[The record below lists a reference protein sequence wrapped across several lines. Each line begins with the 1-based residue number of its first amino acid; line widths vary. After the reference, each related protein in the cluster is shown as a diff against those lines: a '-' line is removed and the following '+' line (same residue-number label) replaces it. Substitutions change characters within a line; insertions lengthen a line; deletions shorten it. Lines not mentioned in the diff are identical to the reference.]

1 MPSLATSFFDKLEAR
16 ARAVNSLLCVGLDP
30 QGFADAQAAA
40 EACIRLVEAT
50 HHYAAAFKPNSAFF
64 EQFGAAG
71 MAALATLIRHIRGV
85 APTIPIILDAK
96 RGDVGHTAAA
106 YAKAAF
112 EAFGADAVTLS
123 PYMGA
128 DSIAPFLTDPAHGA
142 FILCRTSNPGAA
154 DFQEQP
160 FGGGRLYEYVAE
172 WAEGLN
178 ANRNVGLV
186 VGATDPAALARIRDL
201 WPDGWFLVPGI
212 GAQGGELAATV
223 AAGRRADG
231 LGLLINVSRG
241 ISAAADP
248 AAEAVRLQAA
258 IGQAV
263 SDSAPRPAP
272 LPDLIA
278 ALYEAGCVKFGQFT
292 LKSGAISPIYMDLRR
307 LPSFPVALRRVAAAL
322 NGLLADLDFDCI
334 AGIPYAA
341 LPIATAAALIG
352 DHRLIYPRREAKEY
366 GTKAHVEGVFSAGER
381 VVLIDDL
388 ATTGDS
394 KFEAIEKLRSTGLVV
409 EDIVVVIDREGGARQ
424 TLEAAGYRYHAL
436 TTLSQIV
443 AALAAAGRI
452 TPEQRAE
459 VETYLRG

>member
-1 MPSLATSFFDKLEAR
+1 MPPLPGSFLDTLESR
-16 ARAVNSLLCVGLDP
+16 ARAVKSLLCVGLDP
-30 QGFADAQAAA
+30 QGFTDSQAAA
-40 EACIRLVEAT
+40 EACIRLVDAT
-50 HHYAAAFKPNSAFF
+50 HPYAAAFKPNSAFF

-71 MAALATLIRHIRGV
+71 MAALEALIGYIRTV
-85 APTIPIILDAK
+85 DRTIPIILDAK
-96 RGDVGHTAAA
+96 RGDIGNTAAA

-112 EAFGADAVTLS
+112 ESLDADAVTLS

-128 DSIAPFLTDPAHGA
+128 DSVAPFLTDPAHGA
-142 FILCRTSNPGAA
+142 LILCRTSNPGAA

-160 FGGGRLYEYVAE
+160 LGGGRLYEYVAE

-178 ANRNVGLV
+178 ANSNVGLV
-186 VGATDPAALARIRDL
+186 VGATDPASLARVRDL
-201 WPDGWFLVPGI
+201 WPEGWFLVPGV
-212 GAQGGELAATV
+212 GAQGGDLATTV

-231 LGLLINVSRG
+231 LGVLINVSRG

-248 AAEAVRLQAA
+248 AAEAARLQAA
-258 IGQAV
+258 IAQATT
-263 SDSAPRPAP
+263 DSAPRPAP

-278 ALYEAGCVKFGQFT
+278 ALFEAGCVKFGQFT
-292 LKSGAISPIYMDLRR
+292 LKSGAHSPIYMDLRR
-307 LPSFPVALRRVAAAL
+307 LPSFPAALRRVAAAL

-366 GTKAHVEGVFSAGER
+366 GTKAQIEGVFSAGDR

-394 KFEAIEKLRSTGLVV
+394 KLEAIEKLRNVGLVV

-424 TLEAAGYRYHAL
+424 SLEAAGYRYHAL

-452 TPEQRAE
+452 TLEQRAE
-459 VETYLRG
+459 VEAYLRG